1 MTVMMNH
8 HSQQQLPKSKT
19 NQQTPNPTEVV
30 VKTSQI
36 TMKEI
41 QTETEEEVLAS
52 EVIEGLGVGVEA
64 EAIQGNIKPNSNP
77 SFHVTSAAGL
87 GILQDFVK
95 LTEEA
100 QR

>member
-1 MTVMMNH
+1 M
-8 HSQQQLPKSKT
+8 
-19 NQQTPNPTEVV
+19 
-30 VKTSQI
+30 KTSQI

-41 QTETEEEVLAS
+41 QTETEEEVLVS
-52 EVIEGLGVGVEA
+52 EVKEGIGVGVEA

-77 SFHVTSAAGL
+77 SSFHVTFAASL